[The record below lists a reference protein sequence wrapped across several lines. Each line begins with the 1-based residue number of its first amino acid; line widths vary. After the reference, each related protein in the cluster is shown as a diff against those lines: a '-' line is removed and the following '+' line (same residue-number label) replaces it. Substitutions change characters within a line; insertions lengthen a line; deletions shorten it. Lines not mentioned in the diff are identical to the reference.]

1 MYNSRRQHAWVS
13 KFIHQ
18 RLNGNGEHPSYRTY
32 FEFSFWFDSRKT
44 KRQNKKNQ
52 RRSYSTTAFSQ
63 KRNYSTTAFSPK
75 NLNSDMRNNDITLNN
90 NSLDPM
96 YVTGL
101 SDAESS
107 FNIRLHK
114 RSASKTG

>member
-18 RLNGNGEHPSYRTY
+18 RLNGEHPSSRNY
-32 FEFSFWFDSRKT
+32 FKQY
-44 KRQNKKNQ
+44 KKNKK
-52 RRSYSTTAFSQ
+52 RSYSTTAFSQ
-63 KRNYSTTAFSPK
+63 KRGYSTTTFFPK
-75 NLNSDMRNNDITLNN
+75 NFNSDMHNNDITLNN